1 MHELESNRPQG
12 NGGQIGRRGEKNV
25 QNNREKDPGGQG
37 ELSPD
42 RNVGREIWRTKGRPA
57 RSKTV
62 YAGEKDEQKDKIRAE
77 KGEK

>member
-1 MHELESNRPQG
+1 M
-12 NGGQIGRRGEKNV
+12 
-25 QNNREKDPGGQG
+25 
-37 ELSPD
+37 SPD

-62 YAGEKDEQKDKIRAE
+62 YAVEKDEQNDKIRAE